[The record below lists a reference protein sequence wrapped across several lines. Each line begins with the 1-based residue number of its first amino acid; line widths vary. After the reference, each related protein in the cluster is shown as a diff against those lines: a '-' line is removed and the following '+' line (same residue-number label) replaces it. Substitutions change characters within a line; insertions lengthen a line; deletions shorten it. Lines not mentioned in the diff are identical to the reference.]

1 MKLLLIVA
9 SAFAAIGMAV
19 PAYADDDMDSK
30 FQASLDA
37 AGITYDPSTVV
48 AAGKWVCTTY
58 QGGSGTSDVVSG
70 LQAKNDGLSDDKA
83 AKFAAIAASTYCPY
97 VMTSGPGAK
106 TAGSSS

>member
-70 LQAKNDGLSDDKA
+70 LQAKNDGLSDEKA

-97 VMTSGPGAK
+97 VLTSRPETK
-106 TAGSSS
+106 TADSSS